1 MKNMSYAAQ
10 RIDTRPFRQ
19 VIKMPT
25 DKQVEYATK
34 ISDVLEI
41 PLPEEYTLEAYQRY
55 IGMYSKTYKENKY
68 FK

>member
-1 MKNMSYAAQ
+1 
-10 RIDTRPFRQ
+10 
-19 VIKMPT
+19 MPT
-25 DKQVEYATK
+25 QKQVEYATK

-41 PLPEEYTLEAYQRY
+41 PLPEEYTLESYQRY